1 MPSDHDN
8 EQPDF
13 DQEALYRT
21 VRQAVQDAIL
31 DAVGTI
37 ALVTIG
43 GAVLLAGAS
52 VLLRTAT
59 EQGFSVPVL
68 AAGVWMVAIGLYVVA
83 STLGVIQPVR
93 DWV

>member
-37 ALVTIG
+37 ALVTVG
-43 GAVLLAGAS
+43 GALAVVGGSFLVRSAFEYGVS
-52 VLLRTAT
+52 APT
-59 EQGFSVPVL
+59 L

-83 STLGVIQPVR
+83 STLGVIQSVR